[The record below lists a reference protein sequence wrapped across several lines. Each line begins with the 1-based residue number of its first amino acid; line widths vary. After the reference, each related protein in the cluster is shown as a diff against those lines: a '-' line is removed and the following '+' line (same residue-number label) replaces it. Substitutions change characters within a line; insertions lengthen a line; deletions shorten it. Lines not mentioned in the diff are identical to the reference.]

1 MPILTNSRL
10 IERIQRMTEDSFYA
24 DTALLLIDVDS
35 GTVDEFNNPV
45 ITTAKVPLNCSYHEL
60 SSREQWRGYGDL
72 GIVES
77 EIRFANPK
85 PTKGN
90 RIEITSRYGGQPLPE
105 VTLEIVGIDNRAG
118 MGYLCALKRVS
129 L

>member
-1 MPILTNSRL
+1 MPILTSSRL
-10 IERIQRMTEDSFYA
+10 VSQIQRMTKESFYA

-45 ITTAKVPLNCSYHEL
+45 ITTTKVPIDCSYHEL
-60 SSREQWRGYGDL
+60 SSKEQWRGYGDI
-72 GIVES
+72 GIVEG

-90 RIEITSRYGGQPLPE
+90 RVEITSRYGGEPLPG
-105 VTLEIVGIDNRAG
+105 VTLEIVSIDNRST
-118 MGYLCALKRVS
+118 MGFLCALKRIS

>member
-1 MPILTNSRL
+1 VILTNQRL
-10 IERIQRMTEDSFYA
+10 VSQIQRRTNDLFYA

-45 ITTAKVPLNCSYHEL
+45 ITTTKVPIDCSYHEL
-60 SSREQWRGYGDL
+60 SSKEQWRGYGDL
-72 GIVES
+72 GIVEA
-77 EIRFANPK
+77 EIRFENPK

-90 RIEITSRYGGQPLPE
+90 RIEITSRYGGEPLPA
-105 VTLEIVGIDNRAG
+105 VTLEIVSIDNRAD
-118 MGYLCALKRVS
+118 MGFLCGLKKVS